1 MSTNNNNTGLPK
13 FRIKRVNNIEDNNS
27 NNNTLNTLKKFY
39 KNNKRNKSS
48 SVVGLPKLQVIEST
62 KKLDLPLQSEA
73 EFLVNLLEAPQ
84 PETLIT
90 KLLPYQKQGLGWMLS
105 NEHPKEPTID
115 EEVQFWIQRENQA
128 NKILYY
134 NTVAKFTTTTRP
146 NLIRG
151 GILADDMGLGKTIQ
165 MIALIASKPAIN
177 LDSTYSKTTLI
188 VAPLSVLENWVDQIN
203 MHVKKGSL
211 SYYVFHGIDR
221 NNDPEFLKNHDIII
235 TTYAILAQSD
245 IKERSG
251 LFAIKW
257 LRVILDEGHIIRTK
271 STKQSIAACN
281 LDAERRWI
289 LTGTPIMNE
298 LNDIYSLIKFL
309 RFTPFDSLEMWNKIF
324 NNQTIKFKDNNN
336 LRYLIKTVC
345 LRRTKDMKFNG
356 RPIVCLPPINFYTH
370 KIKFKTDEKK
380 IYDKM
385 ENDAKEQ
392 FKSWKESRN
401 GDLKYNYV
409 TFLEMLLRLRQ
420 ICNHTQLCK
429 RQINDTDSNMNDERL
444 TALKVSVSNNKC
456 CYICSKLLT
465 TPTITPCKHIFDKDC
480 IKVSFGDEM
489 FSCPIC
495 QNSVNM
501 SQLIELTTIQ
511 IEEEIGN
518 LKDFKTSSKVEALLE
533 FLNQHNDK
541 SDKSVVFSQ
550 WTSFLD
556 LIEIAFKDANV
567 KFVRFDG
574 KMLRNQRE
582 EAVNNFNNNPEIKV
596 LLISLKCGSL
606 GLNLTAANQCFLM
619 DPWWNPSIEDQA
631 IDRIYR
637 IGQTR
642 PVSVF
647 RFFIENTIEDRVFE
661 LQKKKRGL
669 IFQAFEEQRSNES
682 PNIDEALQVLLGNS

>member
-1 MSTNNNNTGLPK
+1 MSTKNNNNNTGGLPK
-13 FRIKRVNNIEDNNS
+13 FRIKRVNNNEDNN
-27 NNNTLNTLKKFY
+27 TLQKFY
-39 KNNKRNKSS
+39 KKNKSS
-48 SVVGLPKLQVIEST
+48 AVVGLPKFKISKDFERST
-62 KKLDLPLQSEA
+62 KKLDLAPQSEA

-105 NEHPKEPTID
+105 NEHPKELTID
-115 EEVQFWIQRENQA
+115 EEVQFWIQKENQS
-128 NKILYY
+128 KKTRYY
-134 NTVAKFTTTTRP
+134 NTIARFATIARP
-146 NLIRG
+146 NLNRG

-165 MIALIASKPAIN
+165 MIALIASKLAIN

-188 VAPLSVLENWVDQIN
+188 VTPLSVLDNWVDQIN
-203 MHVKKGSL
+203 IHVKKGSL
-211 SYYVFHGIDR
+211 SYYVFHGINR
-221 NNDPEFLKNHDIII
+221 NNDPEFLKDHDIII

-251 LFAIKW
+251 LLAIKW
-257 LRVILDEGHIIRTK
+257 LRVILDEGHIICTK
-271 STKQSIAACN
+271 SSKQSIAACN

-298 LNDIYSLIKFL
+298 LNDMYSLIKFL
-309 RFTPFDSLEMWNKIF
+309 RFTPFDNFETWNTIF
-324 NNQTIKFKDNNN
+324 NNKTMKFKNNN
-336 LRYLIKTVC
+336 NSRLNDLRNLMKTVC
-345 LRRTKDMKFNG
+345 LRRTKDMKFNEH
-356 RPIVCLPPINFYTH
+356 PIVCLPPINFYTH

-385 ENDAKEQ
+385 ESDTKEQ
-392 FKSWKESRN
+392 FRSRKESRN
-401 GDLKYNYV
+401 GDLKNNYV

-420 ICNHTQLCK
+420 ICNHTQLPCK
-429 RQINDTDSNMNDERL
+429 RQINQINGID
-444 TALKVSVSNNKC
+444 NK
-456 CYICSKLLT
+456 
-465 TPTITPCKHIFDKDC
+465 
-480 IKVSFGDEM
+480 
-489 FSCPIC
+489 
-495 QNSVNM
+495 
-501 SQLIELTTIQ
+501 
-511 IEEEIGN
+511 EEIGN
-518 LKDFKTSSKVEALLE
+518 LNDFKISSKIEALVE
-533 FLNQHNDK
+533 FLNQNND
-541 SDKSVVFSQ
+541 DNKSVVFSQ

-574 KMLRNQRE
+574 KMFRNQRE
-582 EAVNNFNNNPEIKV
+582 EAVNNFNNDPEIKV

-647 RFFIENTIEDRVFE
+647 RIFIENTIEDRVFE
-661 LQKKKRGL
+661 LQKKKRDL
-669 IFQAFEEQRSNES
+669 IF
-682 PNIDEALQVLLGNS
+682 

>member
-1 MSTNNNNTGLPK
+1 MSTKNNNNNTGGLPK
-13 FRIKRVNNIEDNNS
+13 FRIKRVNNNEDNN
-27 NNNTLNTLKKFY
+27 TLQKFY
-39 KNNKRNKSS
+39 KKNKSS
-48 SVVGLPKLQVIEST
+48 AVVGLPKFKISKDFERST
-62 KKLDLPLQSEA
+62 KKLDLAPQSEA

-115 EEVQFWIQRENQA
+115 EEVQFWIQKEDQSKKTR
-128 NKILYY
+128 YY
-134 NTVAKFTTTTRP
+134 NTIARFATIARP
-146 NLIRG
+146 NLNRG

-188 VAPLSVLENWVDQIN
+188 VTPLSVLDNWVDQIN
-203 MHVKKGSL
+203 IHVKKGSL
-211 SYYVFHGIDR
+211 SYYVFHGINR
-221 NNDPEFLKNHDIII
+221 NNDPEFLKDHDIII

-251 LFAIKW
+251 LLAIKW
-257 LRVILDEGHIIRTK
+257 LRVILDEGHIICTK
-271 STKQSIAACN
+271 SSKQSIAACN

-298 LNDIYSLIKFL
+298 LNDMYSLIKFL
-309 RFTPFDSLEMWNKIF
+309 RFTPFDNFETWNTIF
-324 NNQTIKFKDNNN
+324 NNKTMKFKNNN
-336 LRYLIKTVC
+336 NSRLNDLRNLMKTVC
-345 LRRTKDMKFNG
+345 LCRTKDMKFNEH
-356 RPIVCLPPINFYTH
+356 PIVCLPPINFYTH

-385 ENDAKEQ
+385 ESDTKEQ
-392 FKSWKESRN
+392 FRSWKESRN
-401 GDLKYNYV
+401 GDLKNNYV

-420 ICNHTQLCK
+420 ICNHTQLLCK
-429 RQINDTDSNMNDERL
+429 RQINQINGID
-444 TALKVSVSNNKC
+444 NK
-456 CYICSKLLT
+456 
-465 TPTITPCKHIFDKDC
+465 
-480 IKVSFGDEM
+480 
-489 FSCPIC
+489 
-495 QNSVNM
+495 
-501 SQLIELTTIQ
+501 
-511 IEEEIGN
+511 EEIGN
-518 LKDFKTSSKVEALLE
+518 LNDFKISSKIEALVE
-533 FLNQHNDK
+533 FLNQNNDD
-541 SDKSVVFSQ
+541 DKSVVFSQ

-574 KMLRNQRE
+574 KMFRNQRE
-582 EAVNNFNNNPEIKV
+582 EAVNNFNNDPEIKV

-647 RFFIENTIEDRVFE
+647 RIFIENTIEDRVFE
-661 LQKKKRGL
+661 LQKKKRDL
-669 IFQAFEEQRSNES
+669 IFQAFKEQQSNES
-682 PNIDEALQVLLGNS
+682 SNIDEAQLKKDLQVLLGEN

>member
-1 MSTNNNNTGLPK
+1 
-13 FRIKRVNNIEDNNS
+13 
-27 NNNTLNTLKKFY
+27 
-39 KNNKRNKSS
+39 
-48 SVVGLPKLQVIEST
+48 
-62 KKLDLPLQSEA
+62 
-73 EFLVNLLEAPQ
+73 APQ

-115 EEVQFWIQRENQA
+115 EEVQFWIQKEDQSKKTR
-128 NKILYY
+128 YY
-134 NTVAKFTTTTRP
+134 NTIARFATIARP
-146 NLIRG
+146 NLNRG

-188 VAPLSVLENWVDQIN
+188 VTPLSVLDNWVDQIN
-203 MHVKKGSL
+203 IHVKKGSL
-211 SYYVFHGIDR
+211 SYYVFHGINR
-221 NNDPEFLKNHDIII
+221 NNDPEFLKDHDIII

-251 LFAIKW
+251 LLAIKW
-257 LRVILDEGHIIRTK
+257 LRVILDEGHIICTK
-271 STKQSIAACN
+271 SSKQSIAACN

-298 LNDIYSLIKFL
+298 LNDMYSLIKFL
-309 RFTPFDSLEMWNKIF
+309 RFTPFDNFETWNTIF
-324 NNQTIKFKDNNN
+324 NNKTMKFKNNN
-336 LRYLIKTVC
+336 NSRLNDLRNLMKTVC
-345 LRRTKDMKFNG
+345 LRRTKDMKFNEH
-356 RPIVCLPPINFYTH
+356 PIVCLPPINFYTH

-385 ENDAKEQ
+385 ESDTKEQ
-392 FKSWKESRN
+392 FRSWKESRN
-401 GDLKYNYV
+401 GDLKNNYV

-420 ICNHTQLCK
+420 ICNHTQLPCK
-429 RQINDTDSNMNDERL
+429 RQINQINGID
-444 TALKVSVSNNKC
+444 NK
-456 CYICSKLLT
+456 
-465 TPTITPCKHIFDKDC
+465 
-480 IKVSFGDEM
+480 
-489 FSCPIC
+489 
-495 QNSVNM
+495 
-501 SQLIELTTIQ
+501 
-511 IEEEIGN
+511 EEIGN
-518 LKDFKTSSKVEALLE
+518 LNDFKISSKIEALVE
-533 FLNQHNDK
+533 FLNQNNDD
-541 SDKSVVFSQ
+541 DKSVVFSQ

-574 KMLRNQRE
+574 KMFRNQRE
-582 EAVNNFNNNPEIKV
+582 EAVNNFNNDPEIKV

-647 RFFIENTIEDRVFE
+647 RIFIENTIEDRVFE
-661 LQKKKRGL
+661 LQKKKRDL
-669 IFQAFEEQRSNES
+669 IFQAFEEQQSNE
-682 PNIDEALQVLLGNS
+682 